1 MSVDGRTAWVK
12 SDKYRVVVLFRFV
25 NQFLSEKFVQH
36 LSVDA
41 AAFGKIG
48 VCSGR
53 CFVPP
58 RHFKYAVRLAD
69 DSERYFTLDEAI
81 DAGYIVRKPAEI
93 SEPWAEHNITL
104 IPAAEIAAKGYAEVK
119 RTNAGGHRYAIVTAS
134 GVTFTHGY
142 EWLIAEGLATRNPV
156 EPVESDKPW
165 PGDGAYASDEFLAER
180 GVKKIQRVKYG
191 AENRYRVE
199 FTDREPLE
207 DVSAGTMRKLR
218 YIV

>member
-1 MSVDGRTAWVK
+1 MVAVPGEESWPGK
-12 SDKYRVVVLFRFV
+12 ESFSGYRNGHSRYDSICDAERIGLESSAENPSSGGDTHAR
-25 NQFLSEKFVQH
+25 SEA
-36 LSVDA
+36 SITPA
-41 AAFGKIG
+41 GEGPTGA
-48 VCSGR
+48 
-53 CFVPP
+53 P
-58 RHFKYAVRLAD
+58 R
-69 DSERYFTLDEAI
+69 TLDEAI